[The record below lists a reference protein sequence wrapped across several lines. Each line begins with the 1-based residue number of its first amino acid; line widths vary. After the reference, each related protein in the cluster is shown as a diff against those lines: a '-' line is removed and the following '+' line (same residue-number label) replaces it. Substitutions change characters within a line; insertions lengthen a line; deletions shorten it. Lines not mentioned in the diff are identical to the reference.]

1 MKYGNWNLVAELE
14 DYKDEMER
22 WVKKGIA
29 RTTMKIYNTAVTL
42 APVDT
47 SWLRES
53 ISFEFY
59 DGGFSSK
66 LTLVQITLYM
76 WSMVLAY
83 MLLVRGSRAKN
94 IPWRYKDADGQ
105 WHTTKGQHAQPSGT
119 QLLMQVEHS
128 SISIFIRWLRYVGI
142 SRTVSI

>member
-1 MKYGNWNLVAELE
+1 MKYGNWNLVVELE

-42 APVDT
+42 APIDT

-59 DGGFSSK
+59 DGGFH
-66 LTLVQITLYM
+66 Q
-76 WSMVLAY
+76 
-83 MLLVRGSRAKN
+83 N
-94 IPWRYKDADGQ
+94 
-105 WHTTKGQHAQPSGT
+105 
-119 QLLMQVEHS
+119 
-128 SISIFIRWLRYVGI
+128 
-142 SRTVSI
+142 

>member
-1 MKYGNWNLVAELE
+1 MKYGNWNLVVELE

-42 APVDT
+42 APIDT

-83 MLLVRGSRAKN
+83 MLLVPVVVVQRISRGV
-94 IPWRYKDADGQ
+94 
-105 WHTTKGQHAQPSGT
+105 TKMQTDNGTLPKGNTHSLSGT

-128 SISIFIRWLRYVGI
+128 SISIFHKVVKICGYQ
-142 SRTVSI
+142 